1 MRIGFGRKGISEGI
15 WDFKWVLIWSIRVS
29 TELVWGWVVMGFGFG
44 FGNEFGLGFG
54 WRGGTRREMDG
65 WG

>member
-1 MRIGFGRKGISEGI
+1 M
-15 WDFKWVLIWSIRVS
+15 
-29 TELVWGWVVMGFGFG
+29 VMGFGFG

-65 WG
+65 WMGIMSI